1 MADQNIIVR
10 IGADISDLIR
20 GIRDA
25 TRQLGNLS
33 ERTTRGMEAL
43 GGLGKVVT
51 GAGVALSAGLGAAV
65 KTAADFDTA
74 MRKAGAIAGA
84 NTKQFNEMRDAALDL
99 GAKTSMSSS
108 QVAEAMTE
116 LAAKGFDAN
125 QTIAAMPG
133 IIAAAEA
140 SGEDLALT
148 SDTVASALNGFEMAA
163 GDANH
168 VADVLA
174 MSANKT
180 AAGVVDMQYA
190 FKYAAPIANSLGVSL
205 EELASAT
212 GIMSN
217 AGIKGEQA
225 GTTLRGGLIQLLKP
239 AEQTS
244 KLMDKLGIEVTDSK
258 GKFIGLSGVIKN
270 FQESMKGM
278 TDTQKLS
285 TLAQIVGTE
294 AASGFLT
301 LMQAGPKKIDAMTKS
316 LEKSDGA
323 AAKASAEMKA
333 GIGGTLQNLQGAF
346 ESLAIIIGT
355 ALIPSIQKVATWLSN
370 LANWFNGLPKPVQT
384 TIATIAALTAV
395 FALLAGPILMV
406 IGSLPGLIV
415 LMQSIAGLFGLTAG
429 ALVATIGAIA
439 GVVAGVALLATAA
452 FLIYKNW
459 TPISKFFEN
468 LWARISRSFSS
479 LMPIVDKVKEKFAS
493 FGKTIK
499 GALSG
504 NMSDVTSVFSQLIP
518 TIIGLLVGGLP
529 GLLISLSKFLPAIAN
544 FLSANLPKII
554 SAITKTFE
562 QISTSIEKYAPII
575 IQSIVNGIS
584 TGLPIILNSAVQII
598 TTLINGFT
606 QALPMILGTG
616 VLLLTTILNGIV
628 SALPIIINAATQV
641 ITMLVNT
648 ITQLLPTIINTG
660 ITLLT
665 TLLNGIISAL
675 PTIINAG
682 IQILMALIQG
692 IVSLLPSLIDT
703 ALTLIMELIN
713 ALLNSLPMV
722 IDAGIKLLTALIT
735 GIVEVLPQLVATA
748 IALLIL
754 VVDTLVKNLPKIIE
768 AGVKLVK
775 ALIDGIIKILP
786 ELLVAALKLI
796 VEVAGTLIKNLPTIL
811 KAGVELVWALIKG
824 ILSIIGEVAK
834 SAKEIGGK
842 IIEKLKEVDLLQVG
856 KDIIRGLIKGLGSMG
871 KSAWE
876 AVQGVGE
883 SIKEGFKSFFKIHS
897 PSRVMRDQVGVHIG
911 TGLAK
916 GIEKSTS
923 TVKKAS
929 SAQAKAALTAQ
940 QSALKKINSGVLSA
954 NNSFLSK
961 FKSLNKKLTNDI
973 NKANSDYK
981 KALSDRENAIY
992 NQVGLF
998 DKIEPKAVTKDELTA
1013 NLKNQ
1018 VQTIQQF
1025 TADIAKLGKR
1035 APKAFVDELR
1045 EMGID
1050 SAAEVS
1056 ALTRMSKPELDAYV
1070 KLWKQKHAAANTEA
1084 ATQLADLKLAT
1095 IKKVNELRVAASGEL
1110 TLLKNDYIRK
1120 LQSLSDEVKKLGSMR
1135 KSGKVLG
1142 KNTVAGITEGLNGMT
1157 GALKTKAQSLANTI
1171 TKTIKSALKI
1181 HSPSRLMRDLI
1192 GTNIVAGIIRGM
1204 ENMKGAAVSTAASMA
1219 EWVTPQLPNVSMAY
1233 DTPTYGTSAI
1243 QTKFPSAEDTYSHSE
1258 TINLDRMFA
1267 GANITLANGY
1277 DTKTMMRDAY
1287 TFAQQRARG
1296 KGRRP

>member
-33 ERTTRGMEAL
+33 ERTTKGMEAL

-51 GAGVALSAGLGAAV
+51 GAGIALGAGLGAAV

-384 TIATIAALTAV
+384 AIATIAALTAV
-395 FALLAGPILMV
+395 FALLAGPLLIL
-406 IGSLPGLIV
+406 IGMIPSIV
-415 LMQSIAGLFGLTAG
+415 AGF
-429 ALVATIGAIA
+429 GAIA
-439 GVVAGVALLATAA
+439 GALGVTSAALLSVIGVVAAVIAAVVAIGAALVIAYNKVGWFRDMVDAAWAWIKNAWNTAVAFILDVTKQIIGAVSAFIGDQLAVIRDFWNQNGAA
-452 FLIYKNW
+452 
-459 TPISKFFEN
+459 ISN
-468 LWARISRSFSS
+468 
-479 LMPIVDKVKEKFAS
+479 IVKSYFNEIAAV
-493 FGKTIK
+493 IK
-499 GALSG
+499 GV
-504 NMSDVTSVFSQLIP
+504 M
-518 TIIGLLVGGLP
+518 
-529 GLLISLSKFLPAIAN
+529 
-544 FLSANLPKII
+544 
-554 SAITKTFE
+554 
-562 QISTSIEKYAPII
+562 
-575 IQSIVNGIS
+575 
-584 TGLPIILNSAVQII
+584 
-598 TTLINGFT
+598 
-606 QALPMILGTG
+606 G
-616 VLLLTTILNGIV
+616 V
-628 SALPIIINAATQV
+628 
-641 ITMLVNT
+641 
-648 ITQLLPTIINTG
+648 
-660 ITLLT
+660 
-665 TLLNGIISAL
+665 
-675 PTIINAG
+675 
-682 IQILMALIQG
+682 
-692 IVSLLPSLIDT
+692 
-703 ALTLIMELIN
+703 
-713 ALLNSLPMV
+713 
-722 IDAGIKLLTALIT
+722 
-735 GIVEVLPQLVATA
+735 
-748 IALLIL
+748 
-754 VVDTLVKNLPKIIE
+754 
-768 AGVKLVK
+768 
-775 ALIDGIIKILP
+775 
-786 ELLVAALKLI
+786 
-796 VEVAGTLIKNLPTIL
+796 
-811 KAGVELVWALIKG
+811 IKG
-824 ILSIIGEVAK
+824 IFQAVWPIITAIVKLAWGVIKTVVSNGIQLVLGIIRTVSKLMQGDWKGAWKAIKDTVHNMMENIK
-834 SAKEIGGK
+834 KYLGGIDLKEI
-842 IIEKLKEVDLLQVG
+842 G

-1142 KNTVAGITEGLNGMT
+1142 KNTVAGIIEGLNGMT